1 MGDLHPWC
9 ARVTVCL
16 LPGRD
21 AGHRARPVLPSLP
34 SSTRHLHRVWR
45 PSLSHLRRPHAALPG
60 NVHVRPGAGL
70 PGRRLQVGPCLSW
83 LAPGKQE
90 KYPFY
95 IKDWL
100 TPHFV
105 CTAFTWLTTT
115 AAVKEFPGPR
125 RWLCLSGMSPC
136 SSSRTGLWRF
146 VLRWVSF
153 KMFWMPCTRCR
164 FQNDTF
170 FDTKCFRTSLNNN
183 NKIQTS
189 YLSFYLWFNPEF
201 PPHWFCCV
209 PVLCRYILGTNVAL
223 CFISPQWCG
232 ATLYASLAWCQ
243 QRLASVFSS
252 QLYNVKANRQQL

>member
-125 RWLCLSGMSPC
+125 RWLCLSGMSLC

-146 VLRWVSF
+146 VLCWVI
-153 KMFWMPCTRCR
+153 RCR
-164 FQNDTF
+164 FQNDF

-183 NKIQTS
+183 KKSKALICHFTCDSIQS
-189 YLSFYLWFNPEF
+189 FLHIDFVVSLSF
-201 PPHWFCCV
+201 
-209 PVLCRYILGTNVAL
+209 A
-223 CFISPQWCG
+223 
-232 ATLYASLAWCQ
+232 ATSLAQMLRCALFHLSDVVPHFMLLWHD
-243 QRLASVFSS
+243 
-252 QLYNVKANRQQL
+252 ANKG